1 MNLYDIKILSV
12 TSEIVTFIAWNIE
25 LKAKVLDMEVLRS

>member
-1 MNLYDIKILSV
+1 MNLYDIKIVSA
-12 TSEIVTFIAWNIE
+12 TSEIVTFITWNIE